1 MLKSSQEIPKTA
13 RSGLGAVF
21 VSDIWQFVAVFSTS
35 GGGEDFIF
43 GVLIQDESL
52 KSDLLYVDPNSIRRL
67 TTE

>member
-13 RSGLGAVF
+13 RSGLGALF

-43 GVLIQDESL
+43 GVLI
-52 KSDLLYVDPNSIRRL
+52 
-67 TTE
+67 